1 MITLEGLNF
10 RQKSIAEALW
20 RAESKDVLRALAQV
34 YGAREVR
41 VVQEMIEVRVVQE
54 MILAAALDAVEDTDQ
69 AQQVLKQ
76 FSK

>member
-20 RAESKDVLRALAQV
+20 RVESKDVLLDLARV

-41 VVQEMIEVRVVQE
+41 VVQEM
-54 MILAAALDAVEDTDQ
+54 MLAAVLDTVEDIDQ
-69 AQQVLKQ
+69 AQQLLKQ
-76 FSK
+76 FRK

>member
-41 VVQEMIEVRVVQE
+41 VVQEMI
-54 MILAAALDAVEDTDQ
+54 LAAALDAVEDTDQ
-69 AQQVLKQ
+69 ARQVLKQ

>member
-41 VVQEMIEVRVVQE
+41 VVQEMI
-54 MILAAALDAVEDTDQ
+54 LAAALDAVEDTDQ